1 MVCATFAKPL
11 VRTTGQCGGIP
22 KVQGLMNYG
31 QIVPQNASS
40 QSKMSQSHIRNDFT
54 HFEYGFGIFVI
65 GVKRFEA
72 LSVHSPLIL
81 ALWGTPA
88 VTLGNRRAGETYYSQ
103 TVKPQKCSDFIDWP
117 MVLPVSICKFDA
129 NNTPDAFKHVPDFF

>member
-1 MVCATFAKPL
+1 MEHCVWVCYAPILHTITSRHDLFAIYIPTYFIL
-11 VRTTGQCGGIP
+11 FDRMFCGMCNMCKAACANNGSLWVYP

-31 QIVPQNASS
+31 QIVPPNASS

-88 VTLGNRRAGETYYSQ
+88 VTLGNRRAGETY
-103 TVKPQKCSDFIDWP
+103 
-117 MVLPVSICKFDA
+117 
-129 NNTPDAFKHVPDFF
+129 